1 METDKQ
7 QSGVQD
13 DQSENESIRKE
24 RILHKKR
31 IDYPRL
37 DHDHTEEY
45 AADTAPNHDHTEEY
59 AADIAPIPGRV
70 YSGDNS
76 DQDVEAM
83 DSSTGKLAGYVAL
96 VFGVLSL
103 FLWSIVLGPLAA
115 VLGFYAYS
123 QGRRTTGGWSI
134 GLGILA
140 TLSYFV
146 LMPFTR

>member
-1 METDKQ
+1 MERDKQ

-13 DQSENESIRKE
+13 NQSENESIHKE

-37 DHDHTEEY
+37 DQ
-45 AADTAPNHDHTEEY
+45 DHTEEY
-59 AADIAPIPGRV
+59 AADIAPVPLRV
-70 YSGDNS
+70 YNEDNPNK
-76 DQDVEAM
+76 DVDVEAM
-83 DSSTGKLAGYVAL
+83 DSTTGKLAGYVGLA
-96 VFGVLSL
+96 FGILSL

-115 VLGFYAYS
+115 VMGFYAYT
-123 QGRRTTGGWSI
+123 QGRKATGGWSI
-134 GLGILA
+134 ALGILA

>member
-7 QSGVQD
+7 PSGVQD

-24 RILHKKR
+24 KILYKKR

-37 DHDHTEEY
+37 EQDHK
-45 AADTAPNHDHTEEY
+45 EEY
-59 AADIAPIPGRV
+59 AADIAPTPTRI
-70 YSGDNS
+70 YNEDNS
-76 DQDVEAM
+76 DKDVEAM
-83 DSSTGKLAGYVAL
+83 DSNTGQLAGYVGLA
-96 VFGVLSL
+96 FGILSL

-115 VLGFYAYS
+115 VMGFYAYT
-123 QGRRTTGGWSI
+123 QGRKATGGWSI
-134 GLGILA
+134 ALGILA

>member
-7 QSGVQD
+7 PSGVQD

-37 DHDHTEEY
+37 EQ
-45 AADTAPNHDHTEEY
+45 DHTEEY
-59 AADIAPIPGRV
+59 AADIAPTTLRV
-70 YSGDNS
+70 YNEDNA

-83 DSSTGKLAGYVAL
+83 DSTTGQLAGYVGLA
-96 VFGVLSL
+96 FGILSL

-115 VLGFYAYS
+115 VMGFYAYT
-123 QGRRTTGGWSI
+123 QGRKATGGWSI
-134 GLGILA
+134 ALGILA